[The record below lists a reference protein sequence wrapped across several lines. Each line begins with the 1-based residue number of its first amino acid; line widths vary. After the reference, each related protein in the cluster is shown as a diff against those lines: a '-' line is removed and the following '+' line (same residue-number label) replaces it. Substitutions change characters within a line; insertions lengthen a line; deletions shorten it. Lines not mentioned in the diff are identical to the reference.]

1 MKNHRNAAARNL
13 LTQLVL
19 IALALNFAA
28 PLLWMI
34 STSLKDN
41 SQLYMD
47 PPRWIPNP
55 MHWRNYFD
63 AFTRISFP
71 RMFSNT
77 LIVTVFSTL
86 GMLIVSP
93 LAAYSL
99 AKLDWRGK
107 GLIFGL
113 TVSVMMIPGPVTM
126 IPEFLLFHKLKWVG
140 TLLPLIVKHALGV
153 PVYIFMLRQFFK
165 GLPSELQQAARIDG
179 AGEFHIYWRIM
190 LPLAMPAVL
199 ATGLFQVM
207 SSWNDFLG
215 PLLYLNDPSQYT
227 LSLGLQQFQ
236 NEISTEWGLLMA
248 ATFLMILPIIILF
261 FFLQK
266 SFIQGITFTGIKG

>member
-19 IALALNFAA
+19 SALALSFAA

-47 PPRWIPNP
+47 PPRWIPSP
-55 MHWRNYFD
+55 VHWRNYLD